1 MERLAVDMD
10 GMLADVYEQLFL
22 YDEKD
27 FGKRRLLEEV
37 IRVEER
43 KASLI

>member
-22 YDEKD
+22 YDEKILAKD
-27 FGKRRLLEEV
+27 DH
-37 IRVEER
+37 
-43 KASLI
+43 